1 MIMKTKRLL
10 MYIKDRLPLLLLL
23 VCVISCAVASAVY
36 AKYVKDIDANVS
48 MGITGSGDIEI
59 EVVKQSDDTYTI
71 QHGEGSRI
79 PAYIRFAIVVNWK
92 HKTEGTLW
100 YINPSDLSYT
110 VPNATLLSDGY
121 YYGVKDGNAQIAV
134 ETVLGGIK
142 VTTEST
148 PPSDE
153 YELNVQILAEAI
165 QCVPEDAVKTAWDAA
180 FEEGS
185 WKKLP

>member
-1 MIMKTKRLL
+1 MKTKRLL
-10 MYIKDRLPLLLLL
+10 TYIKDRLPLLLLL

-48 MGITGSGDIEI
+48 MDITGVGDIEI
-59 EVVKQSDDTYTI
+59 EVVKQSNGTYTI
-71 QHGEGSRI
+71 QHGDDSRI

-92 HKTEGTLW
+92 HKTNGTLW

-110 VPNATLLSDGY
+110 VPNATQLSDGY

-134 ETVLGGIK
+134 GTVLSGIM

-165 QCVPEDAVKTAWDAA
+165 QCVPEDAVEIAWDAA
-180 FEEGS
+180 FIDGN